1 MILLFVARW
10 MILLLFVARWMI
22 LLLFFA
28 RGMMLLFVARWMI
41 LFFVARWMK
50 DGGEEAVAV
59 KMDFFLPTTWNYSSE
74 THEPL
79 IISTG
84 KLLS

>member
-1 MILLFVARW
+1 MLLFVARW
-10 MILLLFVARWMI
+10 MIL
-22 LLLFFA
+22 
-28 RGMMLLFVARWMI
+28 